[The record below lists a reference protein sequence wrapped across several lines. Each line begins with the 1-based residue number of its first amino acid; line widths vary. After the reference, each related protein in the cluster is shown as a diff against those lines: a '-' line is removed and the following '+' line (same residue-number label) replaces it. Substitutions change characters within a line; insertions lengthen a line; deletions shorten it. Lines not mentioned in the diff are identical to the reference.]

1 MQDLFAYK
9 WGDKDVR
16 SQERFTEME
25 KLHGLED
32 SILLKCQASYH
43 LDSYI
48 QCNPSQNFNQVI
60 LWIPGNLF

>member
-1 MQDLFAYK
+1 M
-9 WGDKDVR
+9 GDKDVR

-32 SILLKCQASYH
+32 SMLLKCQASYH

-48 QCNPSQNFNQVI
+48 LCNPSQNFSKSFCGYQETYFKF
-60 LWIPGNLF
+60 L

>member
-1 MQDLFAYK
+1 M
-9 WGDKDVR
+9 GDKDVR

-48 QCNPSQNFNQVI
+48 QWNPSQNFSKSFCGYQETYFKF
-60 LWIPGNLF
+60 L